1 MNKIAGEVSSWS
13 KDDPKVY
20 RIHYLAKEIAEH
32 LKVEALKDEVDFFA
46 DRISDKLDSALMYYQ
61 IIVADDFKDKNI
73 SQRRTIYEGLY
84 SNLWAFYKGRVQ
96 RYLNEM
102 GWNIGF
108 MFCSEKQFERET
120 AKFIEKNPEHINMVK
135 FARTQRN
142 AWQTKF
148 GHSRNVAEHSGDY
161 RDNTELYDNPEDAK
175 RLFSQVCYTAETII
189 AYFGSWKME
198 RQWNVIERHRNALI
212 FEDVKRF
219 EIEHALTTN
228 ARSKQE
234 TENETSKE

>member
-1 MNKIAGEVSSWS
+1 MNKIAGEVSSWG

-20 RIHYLAKEIAEH
+20 RIHYLAKEITEH
-32 LKVEALKDEVDFFA
+32 LVDDNLKDEVDFFA
-46 DRISDKLDSALMYYQ
+46 DRISDKLDSSLMYYQ
-61 IIVADDFKDKNI
+61 MITANDFKDKNI

-102 GWNIGF
+102 GWNISF
-108 MFCSEKQFERET
+108 LFCSEKQFKNQSAQFIKNNPDHT
-120 AKFIEKNPEHINMVK
+120 GMVQFAK
-135 FARTQRN
+135 TQRK
-142 AWQTKF
+142 AWQSNF

-161 RDNTELYDNPEDAK
+161 RDGTELYDNPQDAK
-175 RLFSQVCYTAETII
+175 RLFSQICYTAETII

-198 RQWNVIERHRNALI
+198 REWNVTEMHKDALI

-219 EIEHALTTN
+219 QVEHAFTTN
-228 ARSKQE
+228 SRIKR
-234 TENETSKE
+234 ENEAKDSN